1 MTEAEVKKI
10 DDSKKEVRKFFIF
23 IQQLLVLQTIQLIV
37 QTITMSNPGVLW
49 LERTFDIVDITNVL
63 SYMLMYIGII
73 SSIKRAY
80 NAFVE

>member
-10 DDSKKEVRKFFIF
+10 NDSKKEVRKFFIF

-37 QTITMSNPGVLW
+37 QTITMSNPDVLW
-49 LERTFDIVDITNVL
+49 LDRIFDIVDITNVL
-63 SYMLMYIGII
+63 SYMLMYVGII
-73 SSIKRAY
+73 ASIKRAY